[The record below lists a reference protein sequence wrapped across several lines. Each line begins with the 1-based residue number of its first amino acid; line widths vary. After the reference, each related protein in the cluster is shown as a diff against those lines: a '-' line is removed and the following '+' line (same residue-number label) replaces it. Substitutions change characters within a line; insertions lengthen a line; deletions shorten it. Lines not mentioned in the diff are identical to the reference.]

1 VECWLRHI
9 DYVAGI
15 VAECQAG
22 VVRHDLVTWTVMG
35 FYNHCTL
42 SDLKNMV
49 LIDDPYSLLARWKSQ
64 VVEYPPKLRAA
75 IIAQYLGAAKF
86 WPDNFHYKSAIER
99 GDLIYV
105 MGIVQQVVHNIIQV
119 VFALNNTY
127 FPGDKKLDSA
137 IAHLP
142 MKPQRF
148 VARIK
153 QLLWPGVPADKRL
166 LVSQREELVRLL
178 GEIDELVA
186 QAQALAQAH

>member
-1 VECWLRHI
+1 
-9 DYVAGI
+9 
-15 VAECQAG
+15 
-22 VVRHDLVTWTVMG
+22 MG

-49 LIDDPYSLLARWKSQ
+49 PIEDPYGLLARWKSQ

-142 MKPQRF
+142 MKPQHF
-148 VARIK
+148 GARIK

-186 QAQALAQAH
+186 QAQALAQAR